1 MVGCNFGD
9 RGPAAHVDAAPAH
22 PGEGVVRELGRD
34 LHKDAWS
41 SLDYCPAHRVGA
53 KPTVLAQG
61 RTGELV
67 SLRSQFKPR

>member
-34 LHKDAWS
+34 LNKDAWS
-41 SLDYCPAHRVGA
+41 SLDYCPAHRVGV